1 MKVNIDFGIIPIGA
15 GVSLSKYIIACH
27 EILDETGLEV
37 KLHAFGTN
45 IEGEWDEVI
54 SAVKRCH
61 EKVHEMGAPRILTT
75 IKLATRTD
83 REQTMSDKVESV
95 LQQKKK
101 GHQSQ

>member
-1 MKVNIDFGIIPIGA
+1 MKVQIDFGIVPIGT

-45 IEGEWDEVI
+45 IEGEWDEVM

-61 EKVHEMGAPRILTT
+61 EKVHEMGASRILTT
-75 IKLATRTD
+75 VKLATRTD
-83 REQTMSDKVESV
+83 REQSMNDKVESV
-95 LQQKKK
+95 LRQRAK
-101 GHQSQ
+101 GQSQ